1 MDTETPEN
9 EQRETIVTDIQQ
21 EELMGILEDEN
32 GNEFQIQLKELLD
45 FIEHGI
51 PFTSPLIPV
60 VQSRQ

>member
-1 MDTETPEN
+1 MDTEISEN
-9 EQRETIVTDIQQ
+9 EQRKTIVTDIQQ
-21 EELMGILEDEN
+21 ELMGILEDEN